1 MAEILKIKCP
11 VVEGNPHGY
20 YIIDAENRT
29 DDMEVFEEEPI
40 DHKTV
45 AELREMLV
53 DAGMEV
59 PEGAKKADLVALC
72 MSLGG

>member
-1 MAEILKIKCP
+1 MPETLRIECP
-11 VVEGNPHGY
+11 VTEDNALGY
-20 YIIDAENRT
+20 YVIDAENLT
-29 DDMEVFEEEPI
+29 DGMKVFEEEPI